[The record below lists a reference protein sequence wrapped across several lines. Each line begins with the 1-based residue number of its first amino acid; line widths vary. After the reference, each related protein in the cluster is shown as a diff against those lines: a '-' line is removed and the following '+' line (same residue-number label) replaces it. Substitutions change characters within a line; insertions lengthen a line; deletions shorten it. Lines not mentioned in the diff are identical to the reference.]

1 MTTHFRYATPSI
13 RNHIKI
19 QMFVKKRTRISGSL
33 THKCLCKNNLK
44 RARKETIVSR
54 FNVSLSFFLSLSLSL
69 SLAKCALQK
78 SNKKSLCEMNKCSSR
93 LATKP
98 DTTKNLIK
106 GKGQSSAALV
116 FPCHPLLMG
125 YRQLDLASTSSTSS
139 NPSKTSC
146 NSSPVEQRIPKALNC
161 SQSSL
166 LSPFSQSVNLSP
178 VNRQVPYPYF

>member
-1 MTTHFRYATPSI
+1 MLC
-13 RNHIKI
+13 
-19 QMFVKKRTRISGSL
+19 FV
-33 THKCLCKNNLK
+33 C
-44 RARKETIVSR
+44 V
-54 FNVSLSFFLSLSLSL
+54 
-69 SLAKCALQK
+69 QK

-178 VNRQVPYPYF
+178 VNRQVPYPYFYFITSFNALTFRY